1 MLCDSTNNSS
11 NRGYGVLEKDYNKM
25 KVLHVFTLSR
35 TPIAFFDGQFR
46 YLKGYGYEIVLAC
59 KREDGIEE
67 FAERNGVKFIPVDI
81 PRSMS
86 PAAILKAIR
95 AIRLIIK
102 DEKPEAVFG
111 HTPIGA
117 LVAMI
122 AARLAGVKNRIYY
135 RHGIIYSTM
144 AGVKQ
149 KVFMIEEKFV
159 SALATKIVNVS
170 PSLAEKCAEDGI
182 NKRAKQMVIGKGTCG
197 GIDAQGIFNPALL
210 DADRLEQERE
220 RLGLKG
226 ADIVFGFCG
235 RFCKDKGTPE
245 LVEAFE
251 LFKSRYPELNVCLLM
266 VGPFDERDIL
276 PIKTKKT
283 MQESEDI
290 VLTGHVLKKDIPMY
304 YRLMDCFIFPSHRE
318 GFGMCVIEA
327 SAMEVPILVA
337 PSHGCVDSIKEGVS
351 GYYIELNAESISKGM
366 ERMLDKE
373 HMVQIGKQGRLFV
386 FDNFD
391 CRVMWPMISELYRSI
406 LE

>member
-1 MLCDSTNNSS
+1 
-11 NRGYGVLEKDYNKM
+11 M

-35 TPIAFFDGQFR
+35 TAISFFDGQFK
-46 YLKGYGYEIVLAC
+46 YLKEHGYETVLAC

-67 FAERNGVKFIPVDI
+67 FAERNGVKYIPVEI

-86 PAAILKAIR
+86 PVAIVKAIG
-95 AIRLIIK
+95 AIRKIIK
-102 DEKPEAVFG
+102 AEKPEAVFG
-111 HTPIGA
+111 HTPVGA

-122 AARLAGVKNRIYY
+122 AAKMAGVKNRIYY

-144 AGVKQ
+144 ACVKQ
-149 KVFMIEEKFV
+149 KVFMAEEKFV

-170 PSLAEKCAEDGI
+170 PSLAEKCAKDGI
-182 NKRAKQMVIGKGTCG
+182 NKREKQTVVGKGTCG
-197 GIDAQGIFNPALL
+197 GIDAQGNFNPALL
-210 DADRLEQERE
+210 DAERLVRERE
-220 RLGLKG
+220 QLGLKG

-251 LFKSRYPELNVCLLM
+251 MFKSRHPELKVRLLM

-276 PIKTKKT
+276 PEETKKA

-290 VLTGHVLKKDIPMY
+290 VLTGRVLKMDIPLY

-337 PSHGCVDSIKEGVS
+337 PSHGCIDSIQEGVS
-351 GYYIELNAESISKGM
+351 GFYI
-366 ERMLDKE
+366 D
-373 HMVQIGKQGRLFV
+373 
-386 FDNFD
+386 
-391 CRVMWPMISELYRSI
+391 
-406 LE
+406 

>member
-1 MLCDSTNNSS
+1 
-11 NRGYGVLEKDYNKM
+11 M
-25 KVLHVFTLSR
+25 KILHIFTLSR
-35 TPIAFFDGQFR
+35 TPIAFFDGQFK
-46 YLKGYGYEIVLAC
+46 YLKEHGYEIVLAC

-67 FAERNGVKFIPVDI
+67 FAERNGVKFIPVEI

-86 PAAILKAIR
+86 PVAILKAIG
-95 AIRLIIK
+95 AIKKIIK
-102 DEKPEAVFG
+102 TEKPEAVFG
-111 HTPIGA
+111 HTPVGA

-122 AARLAGVKNRIYY
+122 AAKLAGAKNRIYY

-149 KVFMIEEKFV
+149 KVFMAEEKFV
-159 SALATKIVNVS
+159 SSLATRIVNVS
-170 PSLAEKCAEDGI
+170 PSLAEKCAKDGI
-182 NKRAKQMVIGKGTCG
+182 NKREKQTVIGKGTCG

-210 DADRLEQERE
+210 DAERLEQECE
-220 RLGLKG
+220 RLGLKD

-251 LFKSRYPELNVCLLM
+251 MFKKRHLDLNVRLLM

-276 PIKTKKT
+276 PEKTKKA
-283 MQESEDI
+283 MQESIDI
-290 VLTGHVLKKDIPMY
+290 VLTGRVQKKDIPLY

-337 PSHGCVDSIKEGVS
+337 PSHGCIDSIQEGVS
-351 GYYIELNAESISKGM
+351 GFYIDLNTESICESM

-373 HMVQIGKQGRLFV
+373 YMIAVGKQGRQFV
-386 FDNFD
+386 LENFD
-391 CRVMWPMISELYRSI
+391 CRVMWPKIEKLYDGFI
-406 LE
+406 K

>member
-1 MLCDSTNNSS
+1 
-11 NRGYGVLEKDYNKM
+11 M

-46 YLKGYGYEIVLAC
+46 YLKEHGYEIVLAC
-59 KREDGIEE
+59 MREDGIEE
-67 FAERNGVKFIPVDI
+67 FANRNGVKFIPVEI

-86 PAAILKAIR
+86 PVAIVKAIE
-95 AIRLIIK
+95 AIKRIIK
-102 DEKPEAVFG
+102 EEKPEAVFG
-111 HTPIGA
+111 HTPVGA
-117 LVAMI
+117 LVAMV
-122 AARLAGVKNRIYY
+122 AAKMMGVKNRIYY

-144 AGVKQ
+144 AGLKQ
-149 KVFMIEEKFV
+149 KVFMAEERFV

-170 PSLAEKCAEDGI
+170 PSLAEKCAKDGI
-182 NKRAKQMVIGKGTCG
+182 NKREKQTVIGKGTCG

-210 DADRLEQERE
+210 DTERLEQERE

-251 LFKSRYPELNVCLLM
+251 LFKKCHPELNVRLLM

-276 PIKTKKT
+276 PEETKKT
-283 MQESEDI
+283 MQGSEDI
-290 VLTGHVLKKDIPMY
+290 VLTGHVLKMDIPLY
-304 YRLMDCFIFPSHRE
+304 YRLMDCFVFPSHRE

-337 PSHGCVDSIKEGVS
+337 PSHGCIDSIKEGIS
-351 GYYIELNAESISKGM
+351 GFYINLDAESICKGM
-366 ERMLDKE
+366 ERMLDSDNMAK
-373 HMVQIGKQGRLFV
+373 VGKLGRRFV
-386 FDNFD
+386 LDNFD
-391 CRVMWPMISELYRSI
+391 YRIIWPAINEFYKSL
-406 LE
+406 LK

>member
-1 MLCDSTNNSS
+1 
-11 NRGYGVLEKDYNKM
+11 M

-35 TPIAFFDGQFR
+35 TAIAFFDGQFR
-46 YLKGYGYEIVLAC
+46 YLKEHGYEIVLAC

-67 FAERNGVKFIPVDI
+67 FAERNGVKYIPVEI

-86 PAAILKAIR
+86 PVAITKAIGM
-95 AIRLIIK
+95 IKQIIK
-102 DEKPEAVFG
+102 TEKPEAVFG
-111 HTPIGA
+111 HTPVGA

-122 AARLAGVKNRIYY
+122 AAKLAGVKKRIYY

-144 AGVKQ
+144 AGFKQ
-149 KVFMIEEKFV
+149 KVFMAEERFV
-159 SALATKIVNVS
+159 SALATHIVNVS
-170 PSLAEKCAEDGI
+170 PSLAEKCAKDGI
-182 NKRAKQMVIGKGTCG
+182 NKAEKNMVIGRGTCG
-197 GIDAQGIFNPALL
+197 GIDAQGMFKPALL
-210 DADRLEQERE
+210 DAERLEQERE

-245 LVEAFE
+245 LVDGFD
-251 LFKSRYPELNVCLLM
+251 LFKQRHPELNVRLLM

-276 PIKTKKT
+276 PEETKKT

-290 VLTGHVLKKDIPMY
+290 VLTGRVLKKDIPLY

-337 PSHGCVDSIKEGVS
+337 PSHGCVDSIKEGIS
-351 GYYIELNAESISKGM
+351 GFYIDLNAESICKGM
-366 ERMLDKE
+366 ERMQNRE
-373 HMVQIGKQGRLFV
+373 HMAAIGKQGRQFV
-386 FDNFD
+386 LENFD
-391 CRVMWPMISELYRSI
+391 FKEMWSKVNELYNKI
-406 LE
+406 LR

>member
-1 MLCDSTNNSS
+1 
-11 NRGYGVLEKDYNKM
+11 M

-35 TPIAFFDGQFR
+35 TAIAFFDGQFR
-46 YLKGYGYEIVLAC
+46 YLKEHGYEIVLAC

-67 FAERNGVKFIPVDI
+67 FAERNGVKYIPVEI

-86 PAAILKAIR
+86 PVAITKAIGM
-95 AIRLIIK
+95 IKQIIK
-102 DEKPEAVFG
+102 TEKPEAVFG
-111 HTPIGA
+111 HSPVGA

-122 AARLAGVKNRIYY
+122 AAKLAGVKKRIYY

-144 AGVKQ
+144 AGFKQ
-149 KVFMIEEKFV
+149 KVFMAEERFV
-159 SALATKIVNVS
+159 SALATHIVNVS
-170 PSLAEKCAEDGI
+170 PSLAEKCAKDGI
-182 NKRAKQMVIGKGTCG
+182 NKAEKNMVIGRGTCG
-197 GIDAQGIFNPALL
+197 GIDAQGMFKPALL
-210 DADRLEQERE
+210 DAERLEQERE

-245 LVEAFE
+245 LVDGFD
-251 LFKSRYPELNVCLLM
+251 LFKQRHPELNVRLLM

-276 PIKTKKT
+276 PEETKKT

-290 VLTGHVLKKDIPMY
+290 VLTGRVLKKDIPLY

-337 PSHGCVDSIKEGVS
+337 PSHGCVDSIKEGIS
-351 GYYIELNAESISKGM
+351 GFYIDLNAESICKGM
-366 ERMLDKE
+366 ERMQNRE
-373 HMVQIGKQGRLFV
+373 HMAAIGKQGRQFV
-386 FDNFD
+386 LENFD
-391 CRVMWPMISELYRSI
+391 FKEMWSKVNELYNKI
-406 LE
+406 LR